1 MAKRVHFAPTTTVY
15 SDASPSPSPA
25 FSLTSL
31 PSSSSP
37 ELPTPPPEEEDYE
50 YQRTAAYP
58 VTPFTLPKLEL
69 LSPEMNAPKVMQI
82 HFLLA
87 FSPFAETVLPW
98 DLSYPAP
105 ASYRDPDGYEY
116 LTPDTLSEPATSP
129 PLGSLLITHP
139 NLKWNV
145 EILPSDHEP
154 GAFVTVNDVLVS
166 LYRELRLAIHPL
178 EYAELPEGEVRSA
191 VDAAYYT
198 RCGRVRDPQIR
209 MLEEKKGIK
218 KIDLLMGRSRFLG
231 LSGTHTS
238 PDVWELNIS

>member
-1 MAKRVHFAPTTTVY
+1 MAKRVHFAQTATVY
-15 SDASPSPSPA
+15 SDASASSSPCLSV
-25 FSLTSL
+25 SSL
-31 PSSSSP
+31 PSTSSP
-37 ELPTPPPEEEDYE
+37 ELPSPPPEEEDYE
-50 YQRTAAYP
+50 YYPTNAYP
-58 VTPFTLPKLEL
+58 
-69 LSPEMNAPKVMQI
+69 I

-87 FSPFAETVLPW
+87 FSPFSEPAIPW

-105 ASYRDPDGYEY
+105 KSYMGADGYDL
-116 LTPDTLSEPATSP
+116 LTVDTLVEPATSP

-154 GAFVTVNDVLVS
+154 GAFVSVNDVLVS

-178 EYAELPEGEVRSA
+178 EYAELPEGEVRSS
-191 VDAAYYT
+191 VDAAYYA
-198 RCGRVRDPQIR
+198 RCGRIRDTQIR

-238 PDVWELNIS
+238 PDVWELNLA